1 VLFHVWW
8 EDAGMRASRVLLKG
22 CCLIGFGMQR
32 QPAKQ
37 RVNDNRRMSVRIAA
51 LLVWALAAA
60 SAVFWGLRAFS
71 ATKPVPPGAAA
82 APSATIATGGPLNKV
97 LGMTLVAR
105 AAEAEPADED
115 SRFRLLGVVAPRNGS
130 GGGGGVALISVGDEP
145 AKPFRVG
152 ATIDGDAVL
161 LAVAMRRADI
171 GPRGGPASVQLEL
184 PSPDSAATSGMP
196 ATLPPPTQQ
205 PGMLQRPMPPSGLP
219 QPGARPG
226 EIMPV
231 RPPLQ
236 APSAPHQPQA
246 ADMNDEEEE

>member
-1 VLFHVWW
+1 
-8 EDAGMRASRVLLKG
+8 MRASRVLLKG
-22 CCLIGFGMQR
+22 CCLIGFGMQS
-32 QPAKQ
+32 QPAEQ

-60 SAVFWGLRAFS
+60 SAVFWGARAFS
-71 ATKPVPPGAAA
+71 AAKPIPPGAMV
-82 APSATIATGGPLNKV
+82 APNATVATGGPLNKV

-105 AAEAEPADED
+105 TEEADPVDED
-115 SRFRLLGVVAPRNGS
+115 SRFRLLGVVAPRSGS
-130 GGGGGVALISVGDEP
+130 AGGGVALISVGDEP

-161 LAVAMRRADI
+161 LAVAMRRAEI
-171 GPRGGPASVQLEL
+171 GPRGGPASLQLEL
-184 PSPDSAATSGMP
+184 PSPDSAQASGMP
-196 ATLPPPTQQ
+196 SAPPPMPQ
-205 PGMLQRPMPPSGLP
+205 PGGMSQRPMPPSGLP
-219 QPGARPG
+219 QPGGRTG

-246 ADMNDEEEE
+246 AEMDDEEEE

>member
-1 VLFHVWW
+1 
-8 EDAGMRASRVLLKG
+8 MRASRALLKG

-32 QPAKQ
+32 QPAER
-37 RVNDNRRMSVRIAA
+37 RVNDNRRMPVRIAA

-60 SAVFWGLRAFS
+60 SAVFWGARAFS
-71 ATKPVPPGAAA
+71 AAKPIPPGAAV
-82 APSATIATGGPLNKV
+82 APNVTVATGGPLNKV

-105 AAEAEPADED
+105 TEEADPVDED
-115 SRFRLLGVVAPRNGS
+115 SRFRLLGVVAPRTGS
-130 GGGGGVALISVGDEP
+130 IGGGVALISVGDEP

-161 LAVAMRRADI
+161 LAVAMRRAEI

-184 PSPDSAATSGMP
+184 PSPDSASASSMPSGQPPMP
-196 ATLPPPTQQ
+196 Q
-205 PGMLQRPMPPSGLP
+205 PGANMQRPMPPSGLP
-219 QPGARPG
+219 QPGARSAG

-246 ADMNDEEEE
+246 SDMNDEEEE

>member
-1 VLFHVWW
+1 
-8 EDAGMRASRVLLKG
+8 LLKG

-32 QPAKQ
+32 QPAER

-71 ATKPVPPGAAA
+71 ATKPIPPGAAA

-105 AAEAEPADED
+105 AAEAEPVDED
-115 SRFRLLGVVAPRNGS
+115 SRFRLLGVVAPRSGS
-130 GGGGGVALISVGDEP
+130 AGGGVALISVGDEP

-161 LAVAMRRADI
+161 LAVAMRRAEI

-184 PSPDSAATSGMP
+184 PSPDSGSASSMP
-196 ATLPPPTQQ
+196 ATPPAAPQ
-205 PGMLQRPMPPSGLP
+205 PSTMQRPMPPSGLP
-219 QPGARPG
+219 QPGARQG